1 MRIALIN
8 PTGIDHYSPCIRT
21 LTSYLKQHGHY
32 VRQIF
37 LPADTYES
45 RWLDRSDKH
54 FSIKQLSDTM
64 VEDLQDLVED
74 MDFVG
79 VSFLTSFFDIA
90 VHCTRAIQHRFPDK
104 LIAWG
109 GFHPT
114 TMPQQALDFVDMV
127 CVGEGED
134 SLLELVERLDDGKD
148 FYDVRNFWF
157 RKPNG
162 KVVGNPHRP
171 LIQDLDALPHQDF
184 DLEDDWTWDKDKK
197 HLIKVEWDFFKHI
210 VPTYPDRN
218 GDLRISYKTM
228 ITRGCPHKCS
238 YCGVA
243 FNHDLYKGQRYLR
256 RRSVEHMVA
265 EMKEVVRKFPELG
278 LVHFQDDVFFS
289 TSTEEI
295 QKFSEHWK
303 REIGMPFRAQCSPT
317 TINEEKYHA
326 LIDAG
331 LCFTELGIQ
340 TGSAETMRMYKR
352 GMTNE
357 QLLKAVN
364 IIAKYKDFTQVP
376 DYHFILDNP
385 WESTEDVM
393 KGLRLVLTGSNR
405 DKLAHLVLN
414 KNQPFYGSSITPF
427 PLLGKDFTRAYTAHL
442 NSHLAQTNQFS
453 AADIDAAFDLV
464 GRRPEML
471 RTIIGDVALELGE
484 AENLGDLLRNSAE
497 LLRAGVWEEFESAY
511 NALTLPQRAVLE
523 VMADRAHDNQ
533 PFAPFADVTVLAVGK
548 ALETLG
554 SDVVPGTQTIQA
566 AIDSLRDKELVWK
579 SSRGAYALEDKAFG
593 DWIRQ
598 RRDTRQTA

>member
-1 MRIALIN
+1 MKIALLN
-8 PTGIDHYSPCIRT
+8 PTGIDHYSPCIRH
-21 LTSYLKQHGHY
+21 LASYLKVHGHEI
-32 VRQIF
+32 RQIF

-45 RWLDRSDKH
+45 RWKDRNDKT
-54 FSIKQLSDTM
+54 FSIKQLADPM

-74 MDFVG
+74 CDLVG
-79 VSFLTSFFDIA
+79 VSFLTSMFDIA
-90 VHCTRAIQHRFPDK
+90 VHATRVIQNRFPEK
-104 LIAWG
+104 LICWG

-127 CVGEGED
+127 CVGEGEHAI
-134 SLLELVERLDDGKD
+134 LELVERLEAGKD
-148 FYDVRNFWF
+148 YYDIRNWWF

-171 LIQDLDALPHQDF
+171 LVQDLDALPHQDF
-184 DLEDDWTWDKDKK
+184 DLEDDWSWDEKKEHLIQVDWDIFK
-197 HLIKVEWDFFKHI
+197 HL

-256 RRSVEHMVA
+256 RRSVEHMIG
-265 EMKEVVRKFPELG
+265 EIKNIMRRYPEIG
-278 LVHFQDDVFFS
+278 IIHFQDDVFFS

-295 QKFSEHWK
+295 EKFADHWK

-317 TINEEKYHA
+317 TINEAKYAA

-364 IIAKYKDFTQVP
+364 IITKYKDFTQVP

-393 KGLRLVLTGSNR
+393 KGLRLVLTLPPPYN
-405 DKLAHLVLN
+405 LL
-414 KNQPFYGSSITPF
+414 PSSLIP
-427 PLLGKDFTRAYTAHL
+427 Y
-442 NSHLAQTNQFS
+442 
-453 AADIDAAFDLV
+453 
-464 GRRPEML
+464 
-471 RTIIGDVALELGE
+471 
-484 AENLGDLLRNSAE
+484 
-497 LLRAGVWEEFESAY
+497 
-511 NALTLPQRAVLE
+511 
-523 VMADRAHDNQ
+523 
-533 PFAPFADVTVLAVGK
+533 
-548 ALETLG
+548 
-554 SDVVPGTQTIQA
+554 PGTEFFHKSMEDGFVTDEYNQIYRSAFHTPKGNYLNFLFFLAIFNNLPKEIVSMLAGDGFVRKFNQRKYDDFWYSMLKWGERFRQA
-566 AIDSLRDKELVWK
+566 QALSRFVTRGKLLEITNLRELKRVANQMK
-579 SSRGAYALEDKAFG
+579 
-593 DWIRQ
+593 
-598 RRDTRQTA
+598 